1 MSTNKRK
8 DIAIIGYGETPVVL
22 RGGRSS
28 YELAAQVMEQILVQ
42 TGIDKREI
50 DGLAI
55 SETMSETG
63 NPFWG
68 VYMCEMLGLSP
79 SWMQLNGLGGA
90 SSIGGIARAAAAI
103 RDGMCETVLVL
114 ASDAQSSGKTPEQ
127 GAQRHEFMY
136 PVGLKGPVGAFGLLS
151 ERYRHQ
157 YGLDE
162 RALAKLAVTQRNH
175 ALMNP
180 NGCEKLRKPLTEE
193 DYLSSKYVSTPIR
206 VLDSVMVCD
215 GANGVLV
222 TSTENARRLGARKM
236 IHPIGYGEISN
247 FNGAARQ
254 PDITVSGFSLA
265 GPKALRQAGMRPP
278 DVRMIMPYDDFL
290 IALIITLEDIGFCEK
305 GKGAQFVLDTD
316 LSYRGT
322 LPLNTSGGQISA
334 GQPGLA
340 GGGLNLVEGV
350 RQMFEEAGERQV
362 SDPRNCMVTG
372 IGVIPYGRNWG
383 VSNVMILEQP

>member
-193 DYLSSKYVSTPIR
+193 DYLSSKCVSTPIR
-206 VLDSVMVCD
+206 MLDSVMVCD